1 MLARGGAPAPG
12 KVAAYI
18 RWSTD
23 EQGQGTTLAIQRER
37 VELFIRSQGWSLAED
52 RVFVDDG
59 YSGSTLD
66 RPAMRLLREAV
77 RAGEVDCVVVYK
89 LDRLSRSL
97 LDTVTLVRREWQ
109 ERCTLYS
116 ATENFDTCSPVG
128 QMVFNLLVSFAEF
141 ERNLIR
147 ERTLSGKRKRAQQGR
162 NAGQRYAYGY
172 RRGDDGGWVLDSVDE
187 TGGLAGPAAVVRQI
201 FSRYMAG
208 TSMAAIAAA
217 LNQAGHAAPQGGAW
231 GLGAISRV
239 LANPAYAGTYQ
250 YGGSQVAGAIP
261 AIVSAEEFAQVQQRR
276 RGRTGRPDRARPG
289 QYLLSGLARCGRC
302 GRPVAGSRG
311 RGRRYY
317 VCTGRRACGC
327 AYMDAGAL
335 EAALL
340 AEVRA
345 VAPVGDVA
353 AEAQACLAGAREA
366 LARAGADRASV
377 ARRRRRLEDEFLGG
391 TLDAAEYARLA
402 ARLDAE
408 AGEVAQRLERAAA
421 AVAEAE
427 AVVQAG
433 VGVDPWPWLSFDE
446 VRQVVR
452 ELTASLQVYQAPGG
466 AAELVWQPRGRG

>member
-201 FSRYMAG
+201 FSRYM
-208 TSMAAIAAA
+208 
-217 LNQAGHAAPQGGAW
+217 
-231 GLGAISRV
+231 
-239 LANPAYAGTYQ
+239 
-250 YGGSQVAGAIP
+250 
-261 AIVSAEEFAQVQQRR
+261 
-276 RGRTGRPDRARPG
+276 
-289 QYLLSGLARCGRC
+289 
-302 GRPVAGSRG
+302 
-311 RGRRYY
+311 
-317 VCTGRRACGC
+317 
-327 AYMDAGAL
+327 
-335 EAALL
+335 
-340 AEVRA
+340 
-345 VAPVGDVA
+345 
-353 AEAQACLAGAREA
+353 
-366 LARAGADRASV
+366 
-377 ARRRRRLEDEFLGG
+377 
-391 TLDAAEYARLA
+391 
-402 ARLDAE
+402 
-408 AGEVAQRLERAAA
+408 
-421 AVAEAE
+421 
-427 AVVQAG
+427 
-433 VGVDPWPWLSFDE
+433 
-446 VRQVVR
+446 
-452 ELTASLQVYQAPGG
+452 
-466 AAELVWQPRGRG
+466 